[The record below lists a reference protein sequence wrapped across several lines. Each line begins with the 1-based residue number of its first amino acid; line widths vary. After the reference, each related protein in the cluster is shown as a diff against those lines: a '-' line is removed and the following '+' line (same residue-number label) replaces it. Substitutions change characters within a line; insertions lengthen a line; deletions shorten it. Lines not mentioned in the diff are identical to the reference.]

1 MGLVAPLHSLV
12 LKTTQSS
19 HFMVKIHCH
28 MNSNYGYYLP
38 FTLIKT
44 CFFLIKY
51 NKKRKLVLIKQK
63 MSQTLK
69 FSLKKCFIFLLKK
82 TEHGSHRT
90 RHLTRAK
97 YLRSM
102 FV

>member
-1 MGLVAPLHSLV
+1 
-12 LKTTQSS
+12 
-19 HFMVKIHCH
+19 

-44 CFFLIKY
+44 FFFVFFLIKY
-51 NKKRKLVLIKQK
+51 NKKRKSVLIKQK

-82 TEHGSHRT
+82 TEHRSHRT

-102 FV
+102 LV